1 MCAKILQISLGFL
14 NESEKNFFVKGYKK
28 TNPASARLVFNR
40 KP

>member
-14 NESEKNFFVKGYKK
+14 NVSEKNFFVKGYKK